1 MTILKPNWGQ
11 EKPNWK
17 DAQKMCGEVVLEPV
31 AIESIQIERVLD
43 RLRITHSNGGAL
55 LTVVRTGKSDV
66 FDWFASRNRLLENEI
81 LPSLLRRS
89 EIRDLLPEL
98 LIGQDSAPSAAS
110 CETGVGAI
118 VSSNGFGF
126 DNPFLLDG
134 QLAQNLLAGGAYDPE
149 IKIDGKTAKHLAM
162 DFCDAVFGQRYE
174 DVSLFTSY
182 EVWTPWF
189 HGIAWDW
196 TAVLFDRLT
205 RMLWILAVT
214 DTD

>member
-1 MTILKPNWGQ
+1 MEILKPNWSR
-11 EKPNWK
+11 EKPNWQ
-17 DAQKMCGEVVLEPV
+17 DAQKMCIEVALDPV
-31 AIESIQIERVLD
+31 VIESELIERVLD
-43 RLRITHSNGGAL
+43 RLRVTHSNGGAL
-55 LTVVRTGKSDV
+55 LTAVQVGRSDV

-81 LPSLLRRS
+81 LAYLLRRN

-98 LIGQDSAPSAAS
+98 LIGQDSVPAAAS
-110 CETGVGAI
+110 CETGVCAI
-118 VSSNGFGF
+118 VSSNGFQF

-134 QLAQNLLAGGAYDPE
+134 HLAGKLFAGGAYPSQA
-149 IKIDGKTAKHLAM
+149 KIDGKTAKQLAI

-174 DVSLFTSY
+174 DISLYTSH

-205 RMLWILAVT
+205 RTLWILAVT